1 MNEQSVSDLLYVG
14 TIHVDVGYDFDVP
27 TAETVDMLG
36 AMELGGKI
44 RVDLARY
51 PFGDDYLYEDDPPLG
66 SVGMWKML
74 LTQMRDML
82 ARCFLFGEMRVLS
95 SERLRWAVE
104 EEEEEDAKNLDR
116 AVTELGEE
124 YFKITPGLGLET
136 LKGRARDDRDFTDG
150 LYRLGRLMQEEGLR
164 RGLNREERKR
174 MPLKDYMSGGPDPTT
189 RKPEEKQG
197 G

>member
-14 TIHVDVGYDFDVP
+14 PIHVDVGYDMDVP

-66 SVGMWKML
+66 SVEMWKML

-124 YFKITPGLGLET
+124 YFKITPSLGLEV
-136 LKGRARDDRDFTDG
+136 LKGCARDDLAFRDG
-150 LYRLGRLMQEEGLR
+150 LKWLGRRMQVEGLA
-164 RGLNREERKR
+164 RGLNREKRRKMTIGEFLDHGEER
-174 MPLKDYMSGGPDPTT
+174 DG
-189 RKPEEKQG
+189 
-197 G
+197 

>member
-1 MNEQSVSDLLYVG
+1 MNEQSIWDLLYVG
-14 TIHVDVGYDFDVP
+14 PIHVDVGYDFDVP

-95 SERLRWAVE
+95 SERLRWAVK
-104 EEEEEDAKNLDR
+104 EEEDRNLEQ
-116 AVTELGEE
+116 AITELGEE
-124 YFKITPGLGLET
+124 YFKITPGLGLGA
-136 LKGRARDDRDFTDG
+136 LKGRARDDREFTDG
-150 LYRLGRLMQEEGLR
+150 LKWLGRLMQVQGLA
-164 RGLNREERKR
+164 RGLNREERRKMTIGDLIR
-174 MPLKDYMSGGPDPTT
+174 RPRETEEGPST
-189 RKPEEKQG
+189 
-197 G
+197 